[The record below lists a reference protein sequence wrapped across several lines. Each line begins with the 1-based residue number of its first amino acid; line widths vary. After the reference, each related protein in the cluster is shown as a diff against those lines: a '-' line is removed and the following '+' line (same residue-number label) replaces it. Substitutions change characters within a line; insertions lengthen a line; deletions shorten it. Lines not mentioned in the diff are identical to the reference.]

1 MFRGVSFH
9 TIDQKGRVIIP
20 ARFRDLIKSGG
31 GDGVML
37 ATMDKCLFGYTYDY
51 WNIIEQNVLS
61 ISNKDES
68 YRRLRRVFIG
78 GAFDCSFDKQYRVLI
93 PPSLRDYAELE
104 KEIVLVGVLKSFEV
118 WSREKWD
125 LENEKMKDD
134 LVDEDVLKEISKLG
148 L

>member
-20 ARFRDLIKSGG
+20 ARFRDLIRNGG

-37 ATMDKCLFGYTYDY
+37 AQMDKCLFGYTYDY

-61 ISNKDES
+61 MSNKDQL
-68 YRRLRRVFIG
+68 YRQLRRFFIG
-78 GAFDCSFDKQYRVLI
+78 TASDCSFDKQYRVLI

-134 LVDEDVLKEISKLG
+134 LADEDVLKEISKLG